1 MSELQFKVTFNL
13 TNPVKTKPDSEQ
25 VKTISN
31 NLVNSLEVSTTRLAD
46 AINKGYCF
54 SPATFNGKRSNDNF
68 VSQQAF
74 VLDFDSGISMR
85 EVYNQLG
92 EYSIVPN
99 IAYTTFSHTEAIPKF
114 RVIIILTEPIYS
126 KAIRDS
132 IQLTLMKICPQCDI
146 ACKDAAR
153 LFYPSLNVLDINHL
167 FTTNEEL
174 LEIVETLAEPIVYQP
189 VNLNEYKPKYNTKE
203 AFNLIVNYVKKKSL
217 SFTKGSRHNFTVTFA
232 GLANQFGLSESECYY
247 EMIKLGCVSSVTQA
261 KVEDIYKRYAYQF
274 NTKSIKPKYNS
285 MKSIIR

>member
-1 MSELQFKVTFNL
+1 MNQLEFKVTFNL
-13 TNPVKTKPDSEQ
+13 TTPVKSKPDSEQ
-25 VKTISN
+25 VKSISN
-31 NLVNSLEVSTTRLAD
+31 GLVNSVELTTTRLVD
-46 AINKGYCF
+46 AISKGYCF

-74 VLDFDSGISMR
+74 VLDFDKGISIQD
-85 EVYNQLG
+85 VKNQLG

-99 IAYTTFSHTEAIPKF
+99 IIYTTFSHTESIPKF

-132 IQLTLMKICPQCDI
+132 IQLTLMKICPDCDI

-153 LFYPSLNVLDINHL
+153 LYYPSLNVIDFNHL
-167 FTTNEEL
+167 FTTNEEI

-189 VNLNEYKPKYNTKE
+189 INLNEYKHKYNTKE
-203 AFNLIVNYVKKKSL
+203 AFNLIINYVKKKSL
-217 SFTKGSRHNFTVTFA
+217 SFTKGSKHNFTVTFA
-232 GLANQFGLSESECYY
+232 GLANQFGLPESECYY
-247 EMIKLGCVSSVTQA
+247 EMIKLGCVSSVTQS
-261 KVEDIYKRYAYQF
+261 KVEDIYKRYSYQL

-285 MKSIIR
+285 MKDLIR